1 MTWKEAVG
9 AFEWSGEVVGRRDDG
24 EAAIFEQGD
33 DVVASLMFF
42 QCELWVWVDP
52 VRCIIRNGGESKDM
66 TTKPYDWGLIG
77 HWRKDQLL
85 LQQSFLPQRIA
96 SRLVKKVALFV
107 DQRRSLIV
115 IYQTETRLPVYI
127 YSFFFADHSIHE
139 LVPDLVFP
147 VDIFSTS
154 RYSRLK
160 WTNWVNEESE
170 DENIAVRRI

>member
-1 MTWKEAVG
+1 M
-9 AFEWSGEVVGRRDDG
+9 
-24 EAAIFEQGD
+24 
-33 DVVASLMFF
+33 
-42 QCELWVWVDP
+42 
-52 VRCIIRNGGESKDM
+52 RCIIRSGGESKDM

-127 YSFFFADHSIHE
+127 YSFFFVDHSTHE

-160 WTNWVNEESE
+160 WTN
-170 DENIAVRRI
+170 